1 MKREELIE
9 LNVPE
14 EAIDKIMQINGA
26 DIEKAK
32 SALEEKEKALTEAHE
47 NLEAA
52 NKQIEEFKGMD
63 IESIQRACDDWK
75 QKAEQAE
82 ADKQKFIH
90 ESKVAGYVKGLNL
103 KDEVYEN
110 HVTKMLLDKGL
121 QFEGDKLIGADDVVN
136 PFKETHP
143 DAFQSTKPTPTFVAA
158 TGTSQEMKLTK
169 EDFRKMGYSEC
180 LKLKNENPELYEQLK
195 E

>member
-1 MKREELIE
+1 MCRRKRLTKSCRLTERISKKQNL
-9 LNVPE
+9 LL
-14 EAIDKIMQINGA
+14 K
-26 DIEKAK
+26 KRK
-32 SALEEKEKALTEAHE
+32 SADRSTR
-47 NLEAA
+47 
-52 NKQIEEFKGMD
+52 EFRGCQQAD
-63 IESIQRACDDWK
+63 RRVQRNGYREYPKACDDWK
-75 QKAEQAE
+75 QKSRQQAE

-90 ESKVAGYVKGLNL
+90 ESKVAGYVKGLKL
-103 KDEVYEN
+103 KDEIYEN

-136 PFKETHP
+136 PFKESHP

-169 EDFRKMGYSEC
+169 EDFRKMGYQDRLS
-180 LKLKNENPELYEQLK
+180 LKSENPELYNELK

>member
-63 IESIQRACDDWK
+63 IESIQKACDDWK

-90 ESKVAGYVKGLNL
+90 ESKVAGYVKGLKL
-103 KDEVYEN
+103 KDDIYEN
-110 HVTKMLLDKGL
+110 HVTKMLGARGL
-121 QFEGDKLIGADDVVN
+121 TDLIKVTPLAKIDTTLQGRAGDTVTLPKFAYIGDAADVAEGEAIPLALL
-136 PFKETHP
+136 TT
-143 DAFQSTKPTPTFVAA
+143 ST
-158 TGTSQEMKLTK
+158 
-169 EDFRKMGYSEC
+169 
-180 LKLKNENPELYEQLK
+180 
-195 E
+195 